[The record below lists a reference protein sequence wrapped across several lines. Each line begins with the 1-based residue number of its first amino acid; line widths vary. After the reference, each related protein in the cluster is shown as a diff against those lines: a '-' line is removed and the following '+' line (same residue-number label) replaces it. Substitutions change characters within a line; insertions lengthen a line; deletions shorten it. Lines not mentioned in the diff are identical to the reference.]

1 MIEKNKI
8 QNIILNYCEGIEYLE
23 RYMFSKSEMPEM
35 IQKIKEAILNELDDA
50 EHLDDARH
58 YVKEYL

>member
-8 QNIILNYCEGIEYLE
+8 QNIILDYCEGIEHLE
-23 RYMFSKSEMPEM
+23 FSKDDLSEMVE
-35 IQKIKEAILNELDDA
+35 KIKEAILRELDDS
-50 EHLDDARH
+50 EHLDDARR